1 MHALSRHEEKP
12 MIVERAHLS
21 ITPGA
26 EGDFEAAF
34 ETARAVV
41 ARSPG
46 FRSLRLLRGLEE
58 PASYLLLIEWD
69 SLADHMEGFRGSE
82 LFTQWRALVGP
93 HFAAEPAIEHFDPI
107 VSQ

>member
-1 MHALSRHEEKP
+1 

-26 EGDFEAAF
+26 EADFEAAF
-34 ETARAVV
+34 EAARAVV
-41 ARSPG
+41 ARSHG
-46 FRSLRLLRGLEE
+46 YRSLRLLRGIEE

-69 SLADHMEGFRGSE
+69 SVADHMEGFRGSE
-82 LFTQWRALVGP
+82 LFTQWRALLGP
-93 HFAAEPAIEHFDPI
+93 YFAAPPAVEHFDPI